1 MHERD
6 DDPAPE
12 VPSPGDADRPDDS
25 PLAALTKAIPPKPE
39 LPLPPS
45 GFDDRHLGALSRAW
59 RLLPGEDEKEIDLG
73 TGWRRRLRDIAWRL
87 LRPILERQQQ
97 FNTLLVQH
105 FDGNIRAAYDRRE
118 SEAAVLATLD
128 RHLGDIAAFQ
138 PQLVAYLRHLNQ
150 FGEDLRQSCEDL
162 RQSGEDLRQSI
173 DLLRQD
179 TTAGLRETTAGLR
192 ETTAGWRETTAGLRE
207 SVDALERA
215 TGDLGQSVELAT
227 ASAHGLKREVERL
240 RRRSPLPPG
249 PAAADRP
256 GQASAADAGA
266 GRAADVPRAADA
278 SAGRAADAD
287 VPRAAAAG
295 AGRAAD
301 ADVPR
306 PADAG
311 VGRAADVDV
320 PRPHDAGATDAGHG
334 PTDAGDALRPPMPEE
349 TDLDAYQYVCFEDVF
364 RGEPEEI
371 AARQRD
377 YLPYF
382 EGASDVLDIGC
393 GRGEFLALLRD
404 EGIAARGVDLNA
416 EAVERCRERGLEAAR
431 SDALAYLRA
440 LADESMG
447 GLFSA
452 QVVEHLEAD
461 YLVQVLGNACRV
473 LRPGS
478 RIVLETINPASWTAF
493 FSAYVR
499 DITHRHPLHP
509 ETLAYLLRASGFVDV
524 SIVYRAPVPD
534 AAKLQRAAV
543 DESLADTPAG
553 KAVCVL
559 ADTLNQHAD
568 RLNGLMFAEQDYAAV
583 ARRP

>member
-45 GFDDRHLGALSRAW
+45 GFDDRLLGALSRGW

-128 RHLGDIAAFQ
+128 RHLGSLAAFQ
-138 PQLVAYLRHLNQ
+138 PHIVAYLRHLD
-150 FGEDLRQSCEDL
+150 E
-162 RQSGEDLRQSI
+162 SGEDLRRSI
-173 DLLRQD
+173 DLLRR
-179 TTAGLRETTAGLR
+179 TTQHTT
-192 ETTAGWRETTAGLRE
+192 EGLRE
-207 SVDALERA
+207 SVDAQGRA
-215 TGDLGQSVELAT
+215 AEDLRQSVELAT

-240 RRRSPLPPG
+240 RRRSSPPSG

-256 GQASAADAGA
+256 GLASAD
-266 GRAADVPRAADA
+266 
-278 SAGRAADAD
+278 
-287 VPRAAAAG
+287 AAG

-301 ADVPR
+301 ADVLR
-306 PADAG
+306 ADAAGAAAADVLRADAAGAADAG
-311 VGRAADVDV
+311 RGAA
-320 PRPHDAGATDAGHG
+320 
-334 PTDAGDALRPPMPEE
+334 DAGDASRPPIPEE

-393 GRGEFLALLRD
+393 GRGEFLALLRE

-416 EAVERCRERGLEAAR
+416 EAIERCRERGLEAAR

-461 YLVQVLGNACRV
+461 YLMQVLGNACRV

-524 SIVYRAPVPD
+524 DIVYRAPVPD

-559 ADTLNQHAD
+559 ADTVNQHAD

>member
-1 MHERD
+1 MDERD
-6 DDPAPE
+6 DAPAPE
-12 VPSPGDADRPDDS
+12 APSPEDADRPAET
-25 PLAALTKAIPPKPE
+25 PLAALTKAAPSKPE
-39 LPLPPS
+39 LPLPAA
-45 GFDDRHLGALSRAW
+45 GFDDRLLGTLSRAW

-73 TGWRRRLRDIAWRL
+73 TGWRRRLRDLAWRL
-87 LRPILERQQQ
+87 LRPILQRQQQ

-105 FDGNIRAAYDRRE
+105 FDGNIRAGYDRRE
-118 SEAAVLATLD
+118 SEAAALATLD
-128 RHLGDIAAFQ
+128 RHLGGLAAFQ
-138 PQLVAYLRHLNQ
+138 SHLIGFLRHLD
-150 FGEDLRQSCEDL
+150 E
-162 RQSGEDLRQSI
+162 SGEDLRRSI

-179 TTAGLRETTAGLR
+179 TTAGLRETTAG
-192 ETTAGWRETTAGLRE
+192 WREATAGLGE

-215 TGDLGQSVELAT
+215 AADLGQSVELAT
-227 ASAHGLKREVERL
+227 ASTNGLKREVERL
-240 RRRSPLPPG
+240 RRRSPPPPG
-249 PAAADRP
+249 PAADDRS
-256 GQASAADAGA
+256 GQTSAAPAGA
-266 GRAADVPRAADA
+266 GRAAP
-278 SAGRAADAD
+278 
-287 VPRAAAAG
+287 AG

-301 ADVPR
+301 ADPR
-306 PADAG
+306 GADSGAPHAAAGGTADAG
-311 VGRAADVDV
+311 HRS
-320 PRPHDAGATDAGHG
+320 TDADGASRS
-334 PTDAGDALRPPMPEE
+334 PIPEE

-364 RGEPEEI
+364 RGAPEEI

-382 EGASDVLDIGC
+382 EGASDVLDVGC

-404 EGIAARGVDLNA
+404 QGIAARGVDANA
-416 EAVERCRERGLEAAR
+416 EAVERCRERGLEADR

-440 LADESMG
+440 LADESIG

-461 YLVQVLGNACRV
+461 YLMQVLGNAQRA

-524 SIVYRAPVPD
+524 TIVYRAPVPD

-543 DESLADTPAG
+543 DPALAATPAG
-553 KAVCVL
+553 KAVCRL
-559 ADTLNQHAD
+559 ADTLNQHAEL
-568 RLNGLMFAEQDYAAV
+568 LNGLIFADQDYAAV
-583 ARRP
+583 GRRPWPADS

>member
-6 DDPAPE
+6 DDPARE
-12 VPSPGDADRPDDS
+12 ARSPGDADRPGDS
-25 PLAALTKAIPPKPE
+25 ALAALTEAIPPKPE
-39 LPLPPS
+39 LPLPAA
-45 GFDDRHLGALSRAW
+45 GFEDRLLTALSRAW
-59 RLLPGEDEKEIDLG
+59 RLLPGEVEKEIDLG
-73 TGWRRRLRDIAWRL
+73 TGWRRRLRDFAWRL

-105 FDGNIRAAYDRRE
+105 LDGNIRAAYDRRE
-118 SEAAVLATLD
+118 SEAAALATLD
-128 RHLGDIAAFQ
+128 RHLGGLAAFQ
-138 PQLVAYLRHLNQ
+138 SHLVAYVRHL
-150 FGEDLRQSCEDL
+150 D
-162 RQSGEDLRQSI
+162 QSGEDLRRSI
-173 DLLRQD
+173 DALQRSIDALQQRTQQ
-179 TTAGLRETTAGLR
+179 TTD
-192 ETTAGWRETTAGLRE
+192 GLRE
-207 SVDALERA
+207 SVDAQKRA
-215 TGDLGQSVELAT
+215 SEDLRQSVDLAT

-240 RRRSPLPPG
+240 RSRFPSTPG
-249 PAAADRP
+249 ATDR
-256 GQASAADAGA
+256 A
-266 GRAADVPRAADA
+266 GRA
-278 SAGRAADAD
+278 SAE
-287 VPRAAAAG
+287 AAG
-295 AGRAAD
+295 AGRAEMPGATD
-301 ADVPR
+301 RAGRVSAEG
-306 PADAG
+306 ADAG
-311 VGRAADVDV
+311 HADS
-320 PRPHDAGATDAGHG
+320 G
-334 PTDAGDALRPPMPEE
+334 PTDAGHAAAAGAAHTDADPVSGDADEGASRRPPPPE

-364 RGEPEEI
+364 RGEPDEI

-416 EAVERCRERGLEAAR
+416 EAVERCRARGLEAAR
-431 SDALAYLRA
+431 ADALAYLRA
-440 LADESMG
+440 LADESIG

-461 YLVQVLGNACRV
+461 YLMQMLGNAHRA

-524 SIVYRAPVPD
+524 AIVYRAPVPD

-543 DESLADTPAG
+543 DESVAATPAG
-553 KAVCVL
+553 KAVCML

-583 ARRP
+583 GRRPQESAP

>member
-12 VPSPGDADRPDDS
+12 EAPPSGDGPRPGDVA
-25 PLAALTKAIPPKPE
+25 LAAIRNAAAPKPE
-39 LPLPPS
+39 LPQPPA
-45 GFDDRHLGALSRAW
+45 GFDDRQLAALSRAW
-59 RLLPGEDEKEIDLG
+59 RLLPTEVENEIDLG
-73 TGWRRRLRDIAWRL
+73 TGWRRRLRDLAWRM
-87 LRPILERQQQ
+87 LRPILQRQQQ
-97 FNTLLVQH
+97 FNTLLLRH
-105 FDGNIRAAYDRRE
+105 FEANIRAASESRE
-118 SEAAVLATLD
+118 SAAAVVGTLD
-128 RHLGDIAAFQ
+128 RHLGFLATFQ
-138 PQLVAYLRHLNQ
+138 SHVIEFLRHLDQ
-150 FGEDLRQSCEDL
+150 SAEHLRRSIDQSAE
-162 RQSGEDLRQSI
+162 GLRQSI
-173 DLLRQD
+173 DATRH
-179 TTAGLRETTAGLR
+179 TTE
-192 ETTAGWRETTAGLRE
+192 GLRE
-207 SVDALERA
+207 SIDAQERA
-215 TGDLGQSVELAT
+215 AADLRQSVDLAT

-240 RRRSPLPPG
+240 RRRSRLPVDPAAPDRPG
-249 PAAADRP
+249 RPSAAAGADHHAAGRPGRPSAADAAAAGRVSAAAADAAA
-256 GQASAADAGA
+256 ASAADA
-266 GRAADVPRAADA
+266 AADA
-278 SAGRAADAD
+278 AGRVSADAAAADAAD
-287 VPRAAAAG
+287 TAG
-295 AGRAAD
+295 GRASANAVD
-301 ADVPR
+301 AVDAASR
-306 PADAG
+306 P
-311 VGRAADVDV
+311 
-320 PRPHDAGATDAGHG
+320 GA
-334 PTDAGDALRPPMPEE
+334 PVE

-393 GRGEFLALLRD
+393 GRGEFLALLHG

-416 EAVERCRERGLEAAR
+416 DAVERCGERGVEAAR
-431 SDALAYLRA
+431 ADALAYLRA
-440 LADESMG
+440 LADESIG

-461 YLVQVLGNACRV
+461 YLMQMLANAHRA

-543 DESLADTPAG
+543 DPELAATPAG
-553 KAVCVL
+553 KAVCTL

-583 ARRP
+583 GRRP

>member
-12 VPSPGDADRPDDS
+12 EAPPSGDGPRPGDVA
-25 PLAALTKAIPPKPE
+25 LAAIRNAAAPKPE
-39 LPLPPS
+39 LPQPPA
-45 GFDDRHLGALSRAW
+45 GFDDRQLAALSRAW
-59 RLLPGEDEKEIDLG
+59 RLLPTEVENEIDLG
-73 TGWRRRLRDIAWRL
+73 TGWRRRLRDFAWRM
-87 LRPILERQQQ
+87 LRPILQRQQQ
-97 FNTLLVQH
+97 FNTLLLRH
-105 FDGNIRAAYDRRE
+105 FEANIRAASESRE
-118 SEAAVLATLD
+118 SAAAVVGTLD
-128 RHLGDIAAFQ
+128 RHLGFLATFQ
-138 PQLVAYLRHLNQ
+138 SHVIEFLRHLDQ
-150 FGEDLRQSCEDL
+150 SAEDLRRSIDQSAE
-162 RQSGEDLRQSI
+162 GLRQSI
-173 DLLRQD
+173 DATRH
-179 TTAGLRETTAGLR
+179 TTE
-192 ETTAGWRETTAGLRE
+192 GLRE
-207 SVDALERA
+207 SVDAQERA
-215 TGDLGQSVELAT
+215 AADLRQSVDLAT

-240 RRRSPLPPG
+240 RRRFRLPVDPAAPDRPG
-249 PAAADRP
+249 RPSADADAAAGRPGRPSAAADGADAGRVSADTADAADAADAAA
-256 GQASAADAGA
+256 GRVSAAADAADAG
-266 GRAADVPRAADA
+266 GLSADA
-278 SAGRAADAD
+278 VDA
-287 VPRAAAAG
+287 
-295 AGRAAD
+295 
-301 ADVPR
+301 
-306 PADAG
+306 
-311 VGRAADVDV
+311 
-320 PRPHDAGATDAGHG
+320 
-334 PTDAGDALRPPMPEE
+334 ALRPVPAE

-382 EGASDVLDIGC
+382 EGASDVLDVGC
-393 GRGEFLALLRD
+393 GRGEFLVLLRD

-416 EAVERCRERGLEAAR
+416 DAVERCRERGVEAAR
-431 SDALAYLRA
+431 ADALAYLRA
-440 LADESMG
+440 LADESIG

-461 YLVQVLGNACRV
+461 YLMQMLGNAHRA

-543 DESLADTPAG
+543 DPELAATPAG
-553 KAVCVL
+553 RAVCVL

>member
-12 VPSPGDADRPDDS
+12 EAHPPGDGPRPGDVA
-25 PLAALTKAIPPKPE
+25 LAAIRNAAAPKPE
-39 LPLPPS
+39 LPQPPA
-45 GFDDRHLGALSRAW
+45 GFDDGQLAALSRAW
-59 RLLPGEDEKEIDLG
+59 RLLPAEVENEIDLG

-87 LRPILERQQQ
+87 LRPILQRQQQ
-97 FNTLLVQH
+97 FNTLLLRH
-105 FDGNIRAAYDRRE
+105 FDANVRAASESRE
-118 SEAAVLATLD
+118 SAAAVVATLD
-128 RHLGDIAAFQ
+128 RHLGLLATFQ
-138 PQLVAYLRHLNQ
+138 SHVIEFLRHLDRAA
-150 FGEDLRQSCEDL
+150 EDLRRSIDQSTE
-162 RQSGEDLRQSI
+162 GLRQSI
-173 DLLRQD
+173 DALQQATRY
-179 TTAGLRETTAGLR
+179 TTD
-192 ETTAGWRETTAGLRE
+192 GLRE
-207 SVDALERA
+207 SVDAQERA
-215 TGDLGQSVELAT
+215 AEDLRQSVDLAT
-227 ASAHGLKREVERL
+227 AAAHGLKREVERL
-240 RRRSPLPPG
+240 RRRSGLPAG
-249 PAAADRP
+249 PAAADLPGRLSAAGRP
-256 GQASAADAGA
+256 GRPSAADAAAGRVSADAADDASAAADVADAAGRASTDTAAVGRVLADAADASAADAS
-266 GRAADVPRAADA
+266 AADA
-278 SAGRAADAD
+278 SAADAS
-287 VPRAAAAG
+287 AAAG
-295 AGRAAD
+295 AAAGRVSAD
-301 ADVPR
+301 AVDAIDAASR
-306 PADAG
+306 P
-311 VGRAADVDV
+311 
-320 PRPHDAGATDAGHG
+320 GAPA
-334 PTDAGDALRPPMPEE
+334 E

-393 GRGEFLALLRD
+393 GRGEFLALLRG

-416 EAVERCRERGLEAAR
+416 DAVERCRERGVEAAR
-431 SDALAYLRA
+431 ADALAYLRA
-440 LADESMG
+440 LADGSIG

-461 YLVQVLGNACRV
+461 YLMQMLGNAHRA

-543 DESLADTPAG
+543 DPELAATPAG
-553 KAVCVL
+553 RAVCEL

>member
-12 VPSPGDADRPDDS
+12 SPSPGDADRPGATA
-25 PLAALTKAIPPKPE
+25 LAALTKAAPPKPE
-39 LPLPPS
+39 LPLPPA
-45 GFDDRHLGALSRAW
+45 GFDDRLLTTLSRAW

-73 TGWRRRLRDIAWRL
+73 TGLRGRLRDIAWRL
-87 LRPILERQQQ
+87 LRPILQRQQQ

-105 FDGNIRAAYDRRE
+105 FDGNIRAGYDRRE
-118 SEAAVLATLD
+118 SEVAALATLD
-128 RHLGDIAAFQ
+128 RHLGGLAAFQ
-138 PQLVAYLRHLNQ
+138 SHLVAYLRHL
-150 FGEDLRQSCEDL
+150 D
-162 RQSGEDLRQSI
+162 QSGEDLRQSI
-173 DLLRQD
+173 ALLQQH
-179 TTAGLRETTAGLR
+179 TTAGLR
-192 ETTAGWRETTAGLRE
+192 ETTAGWREATDSLRE
-207 SVDALERA
+207 SVDVQKRA
-215 TGDLGQSVELAT
+215 SEDLRQSVNLAT

-240 RRRSPLPPG
+240 RRRFPLTPG
-249 PAAADRP
+249 AADRA
-256 GQASAADAGA
+256 GQVSAEG
-266 GRAADVPRAADA
+266 
-278 SAGRAADAD
+278 
-287 VPRAAAAG
+287 AAAG
-295 AGRAAD
+295 HAET
-301 ADVPR
+301 
-306 PADAG
+306 
-311 VGRAADVDV
+311 
-320 PRPHDAGATDAGHG
+320 AGATDRAGRASAEGAAAGHADAADTG
-334 PTDAGDALRPPMPEE
+334 HTDAADTGHTDAADTGHTNAGRAGADHVSGDADERASRRPPPPE

-364 RGEPEEI
+364 RGDPEEI

-382 EGASDVLDIGC
+382 EGASDVLDVGC
-393 GRGEFLALLRD
+393 GRGEFLALLRG

-461 YLVQVLGNACRV
+461 YLMRMLGDARRV

-524 SIVYRAPVPD
+524 DIVYRAPVPD

-559 ADTLNQHAD
+559 ADTLNQHAEL
-568 RLNGLMFAEQDYAAV
+568 LNGLMFAEQDYAAV

>member
-12 VPSPGDADRPDDS
+12 EAPPTGDDPRPADVA
-25 PLAALTKAIPPKPE
+25 LAALQNAAAPKPE
-39 LPLPPS
+39 LPQPPA
-45 GFDDRHLGALSRAW
+45 GFDDGQLAALSRAW
-59 RLLPGEDEKEIDLG
+59 RLLPAEVENEIDLG
-73 TGWRRRLRDIAWRL
+73 TGWRRWLRDIGWRM
-87 LRPILERQQQ
+87 LRPILQRQQQ
-97 FNTLLVQH
+97 FNTLLLQH
-105 FDGNIRAAYDRRE
+105 FDGDIRAASESRE
-118 SEAAVLATLD
+118 SAAAVVATLD
-128 RHLGDIAAFQ
+128 RHLGFLATFQSHLIEFLRYLDQNAEGLREAVDAQERAAT
-138 PQLVAYLRHLNQ
+138 
-150 FGEDLRQSCEDL
+150 DLRQS
-162 RQSGEDLRQSI
+162 
-173 DLLRQD
+173 
-179 TTAGLRETTAGLR
+179 
-192 ETTAGWRETTAGLRE
+192 
-207 SVDALERA
+207 VD
-215 TGDLGQSVELAT
+215 LAT

-240 RRRSPLPPG
+240 RRRSRLPSGPAADPPG
-249 PAAADRP
+249 PPSAGADAADGRV
-256 GQASAADAGA
+256 SAHAGA
-266 GRAADVPRAADA
+266 D
-278 SAGRAADAD
+278 AADAD
-287 VPRAAAAG
+287 AADI
-295 AGRAAD
+295 GRVSADAAD
-301 ADVPR
+301 AASRPR
-306 PADAG
+306 LPA
-311 VGRAADVDV
+311 
-320 PRPHDAGATDAGHG
+320 
-334 PTDAGDALRPPMPEE
+334 E

-416 EAVERCRERGLEAAR
+416 EAVERCRERGVEAAR
-431 SDALAYLRA
+431 SDALAHLRA
-440 LADESMG
+440 LADESIG

-461 YLVQVLGNACRV
+461 YLMQMLGNAQRV

-524 SIVYRAPVPD
+524 AIVYRAPVPD

-543 DESLADTPAG
+543 DPALAATPAG
-553 KAVCVL
+553 RAVCML

>member
-6 DDPAPE
+6 DDPSPE
-12 VPSPGDADRPDDS
+12 AASPEAASPGDADHPGDT
-25 PLAALTKAIPPKPE
+25 PLAALTRAAPPKPE
-39 LPLPPS
+39 LPLPAA
-45 GFDDRHLGALSRAW
+45 GFDDRLLGTLSRAW

-87 LRPILERQQQ
+87 LRPILQRQQQ

-118 SEAAVLATLD
+118 SEAAALATLD
-128 RHLGDIAAFQ
+128 RHLGAHAAFQ
-138 PQLVAYLRHLNQ
+138 SHLMGYLRHL
-150 FGEDLRQSCEDL
+150 D
-162 RQSGEDLRQSI
+162 QSGEALRQSI

-179 TTAGLRETTAGLR
+179 TAAGLH
-192 ETTAGWRETTAGLRE
+192 ETTAGWREATAGLGE
-207 SVDALERA
+207 TVDALERA
-215 TGDLGQSVELAT
+215 AADLGQSVELAT
-227 ASAHGLKREVERL
+227 ASTNGLKREVERL
-240 RRRSPLPPG
+240 RRRSPPPG
-249 PAAADRP
+249 PAAEDRSGQTSAD
-256 GQASAADAGA
+256 
-266 GRAADVPRAADA
+266 DA

-287 VPRAAAAG
+287 VSR
-295 AGRAAD
+295 AD

-306 PADAG
+306 AADAGSGRVADAG
-311 VGRAADVDV
+311 VR
-320 PRPHDAGATDAGHG
+320 RPAGAADAGHRS
-334 PTDAGDALRPPMPEE
+334 TDAGDASRSPIPEV

-364 RGEPEEI
+364 RGAPEEI

-382 EGASDVLDIGC
+382 EGASDVLDVGC

-404 EGIAARGVDLNA
+404 QGIAARGVDANA
-416 EAVERCRERGLEAAR
+416 EAVERCRERGLEADR
-431 SDALAYLRA
+431 SDALAHLRA
-440 LADESMG
+440 LADESIG

-461 YLVQVLGNACRV
+461 YLMQVLGNAQRA

-524 SIVYRAPVPD
+524 TIVYRAPVPD

-543 DESLADTPAG
+543 DPALAATPAG
-553 KAVCVL
+553 KAVCLL
-559 ADTLNQHAD
+559 ADTLNQHAEL
-568 RLNGLMFAEQDYAAV
+568 LNGLIFAEQDYAAV
-583 ARRP
+583 GRRP

>member
-12 VPSPGDADRPDDS
+12 EAPPPGDGPRPGDVA
-25 PLAALTKAIPPKPE
+25 LAAIRNAAAPKPE
-39 LPLPPS
+39 LPQPPA
-45 GFDDRHLGALSRAW
+45 GFDDRQLAALSRAW
-59 RLLPGEDEKEIDLG
+59 RLLPTEVENEIDLG
-73 TGWRRRLRDIAWRL
+73 TGWRRRLRDLAWRM
-87 LRPILERQQQ
+87 LRPILQRQQQ
-97 FNTLLVQH
+97 FNTLLLRH
-105 FDGNIRAAYDRRE
+105 FEANIRAASESRE
-118 SEAAVLATLD
+118 SAAAVVGTLD
-128 RHLGDIAAFQ
+128 RHLGFLATFQ
-138 PQLVAYLRHLNQ
+138 SHVIEFLRHLDQ
-150 FGEDLRQSCEDL
+150 SAEHLR
-162 RQSGEDLRQSI
+162 RSI
-173 DLLRQD
+173 DALQQATRR
-179 TTAGLRETTAGLR
+179 TTE
-192 ETTAGWRETTAGLRE
+192 GLRE
-207 SVDALERA
+207 SVDAQERA
-215 TGDLGQSVELAT
+215 AADLRQSVDLAT

-240 RRRSPLPPG
+240 RRRSRLPVD
-249 PAAADRP
+249 PAAPDRP
-256 GQASAADAGA
+256 GRPSADVTGADAAA
-266 GRAADVPRAADA
+266 GRPVRPSAGADAAAAGRVSADAADA
-278 SAGRAADAD
+278 SADT
-287 VPRAAAAG
+287 AAAAG
-295 AGRAAD
+295 RVSAAAD
-301 ADVPR
+301 A
-306 PADAG
+306 ADAG
-311 VGRAADVDV
+311 GFSADAAD
-320 PRPHDAGATDAGHG
+320 A
-334 PTDAGDALRPPMPEE
+334 ALRPVPAE

-382 EGASDVLDIGC
+382 EGASDVLDVGC

-416 EAVERCRERGLEAAR
+416 DAVERCGERGVEAAR
-431 SDALAYLRA
+431 ADALAYLRA
-440 LADESMG
+440 LADESIG

-461 YLVQVLGNACRV
+461 YLMQMLGNAHRA

-524 SIVYRAPVPD
+524 NIVYQAPVPD
-534 AAKLQRAAV
+534 SAKLQRAAV
-543 DESLADTPAG
+543 DESLAATPAG
-553 KAVCVL
+553 KAVCTL

-583 ARRP
+583 GRRP

>member
-12 VPSPGDADRPDDS
+12 EAPPTGDDPRPADVA
-25 PLAALTKAIPPKPE
+25 LAALQNAAAPKPE
-39 LPLPPS
+39 LPQPPA
-45 GFDDRHLGALSRAW
+45 GFDDRQLAALSRAW
-59 RLLPGEDEKEIDLG
+59 RLLPAEVENEIDLG
-73 TGWRRRLRDIAWRL
+73 TGWRRWLRDIGWRM
-87 LRPILERQQQ
+87 LRPILQRQQQ
-97 FNTLLVQH
+97 FNTLLLRH
-105 FDGNIRAAYDRRE
+105 FDGNIRAASESRE
-118 SEAAVLATLD
+118 SAAAVVATLD
-128 RHLGDIAAFQ
+128 RHLGLLATFQ
-138 PQLVAYLRHLNQ
+138 SHLIEFLRHL
-150 FGEDLRQSCEDL
+150 DLTAE
-162 RQSGEDLRQSI
+162 GLRQSI
-173 DLLRQD
+173 DR
-179 TTAGLRETTAGLR
+179 TAEGLREAVDAQERAARDLR
-192 ETTAGWRETTAGLRE
+192 Q
-207 SVDALERA
+207 SVD
-215 TGDLGQSVELAT
+215 LAT

-240 RRRSPLPPG
+240 RRRSRLPSG
-249 PAAADRP
+249 PAAGADAAADLP
-256 GQASAADAGA
+256 GAPSAAADAAA
-266 GRAADVPRAADA
+266 GRASADAAGADAAGADAAGADAAGADAAGADAADNGRV
-278 SAGRAADAD
+278 SAD
-287 VPRAAAAG
+287 AAAAS
-295 AGRAAD
+295 R
-301 ADVPR
+301 PR
-306 PADAG
+306 LPA
-311 VGRAADVDV
+311 
-320 PRPHDAGATDAGHG
+320 
-334 PTDAGDALRPPMPEE
+334 E

-382 EGASDVLDIGC
+382 EGALDVLDIGC

-431 SDALAYLRA
+431 ADALAYLRA
-440 LADESMG
+440 LADESIG

-461 YLVQVLGNACRV
+461 YLMQVLGNAQRV

-524 SIVYRAPVPD
+524 AIVYRAPVPD

-543 DESLADTPAG
+543 DPALAATPAG
-553 KAVCVL
+553 RAVCGL

>member
-45 GFDDRHLGALSRAW
+45 GFDDRLLGALSRGW

-128 RHLGDIAAFQ
+128 RHLGGLAAFQ
-138 PQLVAYLRHLNQ
+138 PHIVAYLRHLD
-150 FGEDLRQSCEDL
+150 E
-162 RQSGEDLRQSI
+162 SGEDLRQSI

-179 TTAGLRETTAGLR
+179 TTAGLRETTA
-192 ETTAGWRETTAGLRE
+192 

-215 TGDLGQSVELAT
+215 AEDLRQSVELAT

-240 RRRSPLPPG
+240 RRRSPPPSG

-256 GQASAADAGA
+256 GLASAADAN
-266 GRAADVPRAADA
+266 
-278 SAGRAADAD
+278 AGRAADAD
-287 VPRAAAAG
+287 VPRPDAAG

-301 ADVPR
+301 ADVLR
-306 PADAG
+306 ADAAGAADADVLRADAAGAADAG
-311 VGRAADVDV
+311 RGAA
-320 PRPHDAGATDAGHG
+320 
-334 PTDAGDALRPPMPEE
+334 DAGDAGRGAADAGDASRPPIPEE

-393 GRGEFLALLRD
+393 GRGEFLALLRE

-416 EAVERCRERGLEAAR
+416 EAIERCRERGLEAAR

-461 YLVQVLGNACRV
+461 YLMQVLGNACRV

-524 SIVYRAPVPD
+524 DIVYRAPVPD

-559 ADTLNQHAD
+559 ADTVNQHAD